1 MLLLRLFSPV
11 RSATIAMQ
19 VLSFILNREMKPP
32 EAVRHLVRA
41 GIIIVAVPSLTAV
54 VFAGHGKVLTAALID
69 LVLVILI
76 AYRWGVIPTVLA
88 SILAAACLDFF
99 YMPPIFS
106 LYEGDPQDWI
116 SSGIFVSL
124 ALTAGYIA
132 DRMKSSAGQNASE
145 RARLEKLYLTSRD
158 VIMLD
163 RSGEVGVQLTRLIAD
178 AFNLDAVALWDA
190 REAHMDK
197 AGKQPVPEDEVRA
210 AYFGELNE
218 NDLTSSKFTRTLRN
232 GTRPVGAL
240 YIAGP
245 RHEGQLDP
253 RSVDAIASLAS
264 IALERAHS
272 FIAESDA
279 EAAKR
284 SEQLR
289 SAVLDGLAHA
299 FKTPLATIQNSSS
312 GLLEMKGLGDP
323 ERELVSLIDEQ
334 AMRLTKLANHALKTA
349 KLDEG
354 QLRVNYEY
362 ISIDRLF
369 QYCREEVSDALSD
382 HVLRTVDSTSDNSV
396 WADVPLLQMA
406 LWQMLDNASKY
417 ASPTTPITLRVAST
431 DAEIIFSV
439 LNEGS
444 FIAPEERIKIFQR
457 FYRAPGSQHR
467 ASGTGIGLSV
477 TKRIAEAHNGIV
489 WVESDP
495 AEGTTFFLALP
506 RLCKDR

>member
-240 YIAGP
+240 
-245 RHEGQLDP
+245 
-253 RSVDAIASLAS
+253 
-264 IALERAHS
+264 
-272 FIAESDA
+272 
-279 EAAKR
+279 
-284 SEQLR
+284 
-289 SAVLDGLAHA
+289 
-299 FKTPLATIQNSSS
+299 
-312 GLLEMKGLGDP
+312 
-323 ERELVSLIDEQ
+323 
-334 AMRLTKLANHALKTA
+334 
-349 KLDEG
+349 
-354 QLRVNYEY
+354 
-362 ISIDRLF
+362 
-369 QYCREEVSDALSD
+369 
-382 HVLRTVDSTSDNSV
+382 
-396 WADVPLLQMA
+396 
-406 LWQMLDNASKY
+406 
-417 ASPTTPITLRVAST
+417 
-431 DAEIIFSV
+431 
-439 LNEGS
+439 
-444 FIAPEERIKIFQR
+444 
-457 FYRAPGSQHR
+457 
-467 ASGTGIGLSV
+467 
-477 TKRIAEAHNGIV
+477 
-489 WVESDP
+489 
-495 AEGTTFFLALP
+495 
-506 RLCKDR
+506 